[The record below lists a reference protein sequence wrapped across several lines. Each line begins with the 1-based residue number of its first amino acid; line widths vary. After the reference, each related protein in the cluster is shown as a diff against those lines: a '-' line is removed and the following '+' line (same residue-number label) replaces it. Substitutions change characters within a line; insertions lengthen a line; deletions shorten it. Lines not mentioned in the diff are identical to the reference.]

1 MRKFFVFA
9 VAMCSF
15 TAFTSCKSSK
25 DVDYKT
31 AYDQARQAEL
41 AEGQGQESE
50 PVEIAPVAS
59 STKSTQEKIDTSY
72 RTEKVVLSTG
82 SEGSLKAF
90 SVVCGSFSS
99 KVNADKLRSSLLEEG
114 YAAIVVQ
121 NPATGMYRVVC
132 ASYDTKEDAAEA
144 RAQFKADHPQDDDF
158 QKAWLLYNK

>member
-1 MRKFFVFA
+1 MRKLFVFA
-9 VAMCSF
+9 VAMCTF
-15 TAFTSCKSSK
+15 AAFTSCKSSK
-25 DVDYKT
+25 DADFKT

-41 AEGQGQESE
+41 AEGQSQESE

-59 STKSTQEKIDTSY
+59 ATKSAQENIDTSY
-72 RTEKVVLSTG
+72 RTEKVVLSSGT
-82 SEGSLKAF
+82 EGSLKAF

-99 KVNADKLRSSLLEEG
+99 KENSEKLRSMLLDEG

-121 NPATGMYRVVC
+121 NPDTGMYRVVC

-144 RAQFKADHPQDDDF
+144 RAQFKADHPQNDDF